1 MIDTKVVRE
10 SVVIDTKIQSQD
22 SKILNRTI
30 EKDCTNGNA
39 RAMFLEKIK
48 KLEKLAD
55 GMNMK
60 LKIELISKKKACNI
74 EEGIEIIY

>member
-39 RAMFLEKIK
+39 RAMILGKIK

-55 GMNMK
+55 RMNMK

-74 EEGIEIIY
+74 EQGIEIIY

>member
-1 MIDTKVVRE
+1 
-10 SVVIDTKIQSQD
+10 
-22 SKILNRTI
+22 
-30 EKDCTNGNA
+30 
-39 RAMFLEKIK
+39 MFLGKIK

-55 GMNMK
+55 RMNMK